1 MALKPEAPRWEF
13 SMSMQFTVEPL
24 IKAVQRLEEG
34 LDRYHQNVSDI
45 QIRDGLVQRFEF
57 AYELSHKILKR
68 YLEMNSPN
76 PAEFDQMVFADMIR
90 SGNEQ
95 GLLSR
100 DLNVWKSFREMR
112 GATSHAYDEVI
123 AMKVVGGIPEFLQ
136 EAKFLVNQLQ
146 ARLA

>member
-1 MALKPEAPRWEF
+1 
-13 SMSMQFTVEPL
+13 MQFAVEPL
-24 IKAVQRLEEG
+24 MAVVQRLEEA
-34 LDRYHQNVSDI
+34 LERYHHNVSDI

-57 AYELSHKILKR
+57 TYELSHKILKR

-76 PAEFDQMVFADMIR
+76 PAEFDQMVFADIIR

-95 GLLSR
+95 GLLAR
-100 DLNVWKSFREMR
+100 DWSVWKNFREMR